1 MQCVT
6 STSDHWRNI
15 VHKAKQYFR
24 NHMYLLRNANQN
36 QQNVQE
42 VKLLNKTIR
51 YVNCYMTQHS
61 LVYENYQEYTNELV
75 YILGLYMDEKT
86 ETSKQ
91 KYITPTS
98 IDVLYPVCEA
108 GDQFVFNEISVD
120 FIGNLL
126 SEEIQ
131 IHSASPD
138 QLTSVFDEQQLQ

>member
-1 MQCVT
+1 MQRVT
-6 STSDHWRNI
+6 ATSDHWRNI
-15 VHKAKQYFR
+15 VHRAKQYFR
-24 NHMYLLRNANQN
+24 NHTYLLRNANQN

-42 VKLLNKTIR
+42 AKLLNKTIR
-51 YVNCYMTQHS
+51 HVNCYMTQHS
-61 LVYENYQEYTNELV
+61 LVFANQKEYTNELV
-75 YILGLYMDEKT
+75 HILCLYMDDKT
-86 ETSKQ
+86 LKQ